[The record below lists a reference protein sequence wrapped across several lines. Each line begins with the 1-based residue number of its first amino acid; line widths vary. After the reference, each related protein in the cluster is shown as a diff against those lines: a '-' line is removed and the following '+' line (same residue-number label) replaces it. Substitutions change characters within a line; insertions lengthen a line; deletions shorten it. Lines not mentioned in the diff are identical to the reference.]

1 MKIILNDNEV
11 KHIIHDAFCNSTGVY
26 GALKITY
33 DDVDY
38 EEAKKALKENK
49 EPSLFGSGC
58 IEDVWLKMLEMGK
71 TLYLVDWECMEKE
84 AFNYES
90 IKEKL
95 NSGDGH
101 LAKMIME
108 SLEEEGDS
116 ITADNLLQY
125 MVYGDIVYC

>member
-26 GALKITY
+26 GALEITY

-71 TLYLVDWECMEKE
+71 TLYLVDTESMEKE

-90 IKEKL
+90 VKEKL
-95 NSGDGH
+95 SSGDEH

-108 SLEEEGDS
+108 SLEEEGDAD
-116 ITADNLLQY
+116 TADNLLQY

>member
-26 GALKITY
+26 GALEITY

-71 TLYLVDWECMEKE
+71 TLYLVDTESMEKE

-90 IKEKL
+90 IKENL
-95 NSGDGH
+95 SSGDEH

-108 SLEEEGDS
+108 SLEEEGDAD
-116 ITADNLLQY
+116 TADNLLQY